1 MVYDD
6 ATVDLLDDLRMAR
19 PLWFVLGMISLGLGA
34 LGAALPLLPTTPFVL
49 AAAFCFARSS
59 ERWHAWLLAH
69 RTFGPLIINWQEH
82 RAISRNTKI
91 VSVLSM
97 IAVLLLSFVAGASTL
112 VLSIQA
118 AVLSISACYILTRN
132 LPPS

>member
-1 MVYDD
+1 
-6 ATVDLLDDLRMAR
+6 
-19 PLWFVLGMISLGLGA
+19 MISLGLGA